1 MGVNFSGDFRIIEY
15 HDRLPYPF
23 PLQIALN
30 SVKSLLRL
38 LPYLRKYRKTVIWG
52 LGTVVASNLFTVLQ
66 PMLVGDAI
74 DRLKE
79 GLETGSI
86 DSRAIFLYA
95 GAIVGLTIVAGF
107 FTFLTRQTIIVMSRH
122 IEFDLR
128 NDFLSR
134 LQNLSL
140 SFFQNTPT
148 GDLMAHATNDIGA
161 VRNVLGP
168 GIMYP
173 ADTLVTL
180 TMSLSMMLWL
190 DWRLTL
196 AALVPLPLV
205 SYAVYRL
212 GRVIHKKF
220 EERQEHY
227 SKLTARAQENLS
239 GIRIVK
245 AYVREEYE
253 IARFGELS
261 GEYLDKNL
269 VLARIQSIM
278 WPLMFLLV
286 GISLVITIYFGGV
299 RVLGGEI
306 SIGTLTALFGYLML
320 LIWPMVALGWV
331 TNILQQGAASMS
343 RLAKIMDT
351 VPDIADG
358 PSTDQSITSIGGE
371 IEFRDIS
378 FTHKNA
384 ARPALSGISLKI
396 ERGMT
401 LAVVGYTGSGKS
413 TLASLVPRLYDVTEG
428 ALLIDGRDIRT
439 IPLGTLRSAI
449 GYVQQETFLFSD
461 TLGENIAYGAD
472 NGTEEHVRD
481 AAEVSQ
487 ISRDIGDFPKGFGT
501 MLGERGIT
509 LSGGQKQRTS
519 IARAVMRNP
528 KILIL
533 DDALS
538 AVDTYT
544 EEEILRRLRGVMK
557 NRTSIIISHR
567 ISTVKEADLI
577 VVLDEGRIAERGTHE
592 ELIARRGIYAELHE
606 KQLLEEEL
614 ENL

>member
-1 MGVNFSGDFRIIEY
+1 M
-15 HDRLPYPF
+15 
-23 PLQIALN
+23 
-30 SVKSLLRL
+30 KSLLRL
-38 LPYLRKYRKTVIWG
+38 LPYVRKYRRTAILG

-66 PMLVGDAI
+66 PKLVGDAI
-74 DRLKE
+74 DSLKA
-79 GLETGSI
+79 GLEKGSV
-86 DSRAIFLYA
+86 DSGQLLFYA
-95 GAIVGLTIVAGF
+95 GAIVGLTLIAGF

-134 LQNLSL
+134 IQRLSL

-148 GDLMAHATNDIGA
+148 GDLMAHATNDISA
-161 VRNVLGP
+161 VRNVVGP

-173 ADTLVTL
+173 SDTLMTF

-205 SYAVYRL
+205 SFAVYRL
-212 GRVIHKKF
+212 GKVIHKKF
-220 EERQEHY
+220 EDRQAHY
-227 SKLTARAQENLS
+227 SKLTACAQENLS

-245 AYVREEYE
+245 AYVREENE
-253 IARFGELS
+253 IARFGEMS
-261 GEYLDKNL
+261 EGYLHKNL
-269 VLARIQSIM
+269 VLARIQSLM

-286 GISLVITIYFGGV
+286 GISLVITIYFGGL
-299 RVLGGEI
+299 RVLDGAI

-320 LIWPMVALGWV
+320 LIWPMVAFGWV

-343 RLAKIMDT
+343 RLAKIMDA
-351 VPDIADG
+351 VPDIVDG
-358 PSTDQSITSIGGE
+358 PQTDSSVTSIGGE
-371 IEFRDIS
+371 IEFRNVT

-384 ARPALSGISLKI
+384 ARPALRDISLKI
-396 ERGMT
+396 DRGMT

-413 TLASLVPRLYDVTEG
+413 TFANLIPRLYDVTG
-428 ALLIDGRDIRT
+428 GTLLIDGRDIRT
-439 IPLGTLRSAI
+439 IPLETLRSSI

-461 TLGENIAYGAD
+461 TLGENISYGTD
-472 NGTEEHVRD
+472 NGTQGHVEE
-481 AAEVSQ
+481 AALVSQ
-487 ISRDIGDFPKGFGT
+487 ISRDIEDLPKGFGT

-528 KILIL
+528 DILIL

-544 EEEILRRLRGVMK
+544 EEEILRRLRAVMAK
-557 NRTSIIISHR
+557 RTSIIISHR

-577 VVLDEGRIAERGTHE
+577 IVLDDGAIAERGTHD
-592 ELIARRGIYAELHE
+592 ELIAQGGIYAELHE
-606 KQLLEEEL
+606 KQLLEQEL